1 MVKDNE
7 EIKKDSDSAEEIVTV
22 VIPKMDLPA
31 SGCGCK
37 CGCPSSIASFPNK
50 LKF

>member
-1 MVKDNE
+1 MDKERESKENVAP
-7 EIKKDSDSAEEIVTV
+7 AEETKTV
-22 VIPKMDLPA
+22 IIPQLDLPA